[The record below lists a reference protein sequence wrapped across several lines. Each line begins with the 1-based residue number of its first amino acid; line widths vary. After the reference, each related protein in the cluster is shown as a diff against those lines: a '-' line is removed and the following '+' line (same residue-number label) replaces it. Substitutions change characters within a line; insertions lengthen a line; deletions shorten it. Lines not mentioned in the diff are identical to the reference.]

1 MAYCTQSDLAERYGA
16 QLLIDLTDRGETAT
30 GTVDADAVTRAIS
43 EADALIDG
51 YVKGRYTLPFT
62 TVPDPLPKLSRE
74 IAIYTLHVYEPNE
87 KITRDYMQ
95 AIKTLEAIAKGAIIL
110 DADGVTPSETGAGG
124 VRVNERTRPFTPDSM
139 KGFI

>member
-1 MAYCTQSDLAERYGA
+1 MAYCTQADLEERYGT

-30 GTVDADAVTRAIS
+30 GTIDADAVTRAIS

-51 YVKGRYTLPFT
+51 YVKGRYVLPFAT
-62 TVPDPLPKLSRE
+62 APDPLAKLSRE

-87 KITRDYMQ
+87 KILRDYQQ
-95 AIKTLEAIAKGAIIL
+95 AIRTLEAIAKGTILL
-110 DADGVTPSETGAGG
+110 DADGVTPAGTGAGG
-124 VRVNERTRPFTPDSM
+124 ARVTDRERPFTADSM